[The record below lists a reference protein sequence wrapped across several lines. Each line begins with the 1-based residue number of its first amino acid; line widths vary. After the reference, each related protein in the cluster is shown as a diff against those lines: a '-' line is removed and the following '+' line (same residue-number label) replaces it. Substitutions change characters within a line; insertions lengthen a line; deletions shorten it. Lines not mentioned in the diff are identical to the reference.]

1 MNNHAIS
8 GLMGKRDS
16 FGKMFGPTSV
26 SKDQLQTLVEEEEEE
41 EEERSNDQ
49 ALQEPVEVSPPA
61 KSVDTKT
68 FRARPASLNLRTLS
82 LVNGSVVCSTGGLP
96 TPSSTPSPRIGGL
109 RSLTLTGASGP
120 YSSPNTM
127 SHFDTFNQ
135 LPSVPRS
142 LIGDKKHSI
151 SDTSSA
157 SDVGLK
163 KRSSISYK
171 RSVDFIPRE
180 IVSLPT
186 PEMTPTTDRRFST
199 SSDQST
205 LVEQPLTA
213 AEQHFLFRS
222 HNVLLSRITELE
234 RTLRKRSSLYS
245 RPVSYSSEV
254 SVGSSEPSD
263 EMLQLISDLKS
274 ERDELKRD
282 VEGWRMRVDDADK
295 QASVLTKRIE
305 VERRDAW
312 VARSR
317 LGLLEVEKTRLE
329 KALEDKAAALDQALA
344 QKANLTHE
352 RDTLK
357 EGVNRLNARLQD
369 ADAAIDECIHLRA
382 TLEQERA
389 CRRELERL
397 MDDAGLLNT
406 PTIFHPVN
414 GTVRKPDLSSQPYGS
429 PRGLGFRSV
438 DSESSTTEVESL
450 DDSFTKAELTL
461 DVVTEED
468 LSDEEEDA
476 LAGYEDADDSD
487 LSFQS
492 PGASS
497 VGSNDEL
504 DLKANAGLTIDDA
517 SKRPDSFSMPTKHR
531 SHASL
536 SKTWTFPRGSSIA
549 PVKKDDD
556 IDRFFGCLD
565 DIDVSPPLGSEERTK
580 GLFASAFCHSADD
593 EDELPPFVL
602 PSDVGT
608 VIDIPVMRSL
618 QVVLEEDEEVSDES
632 DDEFIGEE
640 VDGGIRFTFNPPP
653 TISITPP
660 QICVTPPTAVVSPSA
675 SVESSPSRSFPGKP
689 VSLFRP
695 YDDEDT
701 SVSFQFPQV
710 QTETKPRA
718 PITPAAVSSPAHSDS
733 SRPLSRTSTSPSSIP
748 RATSLRS
755 FSPPTQVTPSK
766 SSGGLKGIPFP
777 RCSFVTPPSK
787 KGGNAPTF
795 IPQPKPSP
803 AAVAQSTPTKPRIS
817 SVQKTKGP
825 SSHPNGS
832 VKPQPKSSMSTPNP
846 FPLSCFTANDF
857 VRCPSFS
864 ESDGA
869 TPEMNVDE
877 SSLFGGNSSTSL
889 SSIMSSPLSTRLSLQ
904 KISSFIP
911 FSWTPGAATAAS
923 HIVSSLPNSSSP
935 DSMESASLLSGAGG
949 HVPRATER
957 RFVSRDKQ
965 LEQLRSRLSLEK
977 STGAGSCSMVSACKG
992 CRAGEVYL

>member
-8 GLMGKRDS
+8 GLVGKRDS

-41 EEERSNDQ
+41 EEESNDQ
-49 ALQEPVEVSPPA
+49 APQEPVEVSPPA
-61 KSVDTKT
+61 KPVDSKT
-68 FRARPASLNLRTLS
+68 YRTRPASLNLRTLS
-82 LVNGSVVCSTGGLP
+82 LVNGGVVGSTGGLP

-109 RSLTLTGASGP
+109 RSLTLTGGSGS
-120 YSSPNTM
+120 YSSPNMTT
-127 SHFDTFNQ
+127 HFDSFSQ
-135 LPSVPRS
+135 FSSVPRS
-142 LIGDKKHSI
+142 SIGDKKHSI
-151 SDTSSA
+151 SDTSST
-157 SDVGLK
+157 SDVCLK

-171 RSVDFIPRE
+171 RSVDFIPRDM
-180 IVSLPT
+180 VSLPT

-263 EMLQLISDLKS
+263 EMLQLISDLKA

-282 VEGWRMRVDDADK
+282 VEGWRMRVADADK
-295 QASVLTKRIE
+295 QVSVLAKRIE

-329 KALEDKAAALDQALA
+329 KALDDKAAALDQALA
-344 QKANLTHE
+344 QNANLTHE

-382 TLEQERA
+382 TLEQERV

-397 MDDAGLLNT
+397 MDDAGLLET

-414 GTVRKPDLSSQPYGS
+414 GTRKPDLSSQPYGS

-468 LSDEEEDA
+468 LSDEEEDG

-497 VGSNDEL
+497 VGSSDEL
-504 DLKANAGLTIDDA
+504 DLKANACLTLDDA
-517 SKRPDSFSMPTKHR
+517 SKRPDSFSVPTKPTHGSR
-531 SHASL
+531 ASL
-536 SKTWTFPRGSSIA
+536 SKTWTFPRGSSFA
-549 PVKKDDD
+549 PVKKDDE

-580 GLFASAFCHSADD
+580 GVFASAFCRSADD
-593 EDELPPFVL
+593 EDELPPFIL

-608 VIDIPVMRSL
+608 VIDVPVMRSL
-618 QVVLEEDEEVSDES
+618 QVVLEEDEEASDES
-632 DDEFIGEE
+632 DDEFVGEE
-640 VDGGIRFTFNPPP
+640 VDGGIRFIFNPPP

-660 QICVTPPTAVVSPSA
+660 QICVTPPSAVVSPPA
-675 SVESSPSRSFPGKP
+675 SVESSPSQSLPGKP
-689 VSLFRP
+689 APLFGP

-701 SVSFQFPQV
+701 SVPFQFPQI
-710 QTETKPRA
+710 QTQTKPRA
-718 PITPAAVSSPAHSDS
+718 PNTPAAVPSPAHSDS
-733 SRPLSRTSTSPSSIP
+733 PRPFSRASMSPSSIP

-777 RCSFVTPPSK
+777 KCSFVTPPSK

-803 AAVAQSTPTKPRIS
+803 TAAAQSTPTKPRIS

-825 SSHPNGS
+825 SSHSNGS
-832 VKPQPKSSMSTPNP
+832 VKPQPKSSMSTP
-846 FPLSCFTANDF
+846 
-857 VRCPSFS
+857 
-864 ESDGA
+864 
-869 TPEMNVDE
+869 
-877 SSLFGGNSSTSL
+877 
-889 SSIMSSPLSTRLSLQ
+889 
-904 KISSFIP
+904 
-911 FSWTPGAATAAS
+911 
-923 HIVSSLPNSSSP
+923 
-935 DSMESASLLSGAGG
+935 
-949 HVPRATER
+949 
-957 RFVSRDKQ
+957 
-965 LEQLRSRLSLEK
+965 
-977 STGAGSCSMVSACKG
+977 
-992 CRAGEVYL
+992 